1 MAADMRAMW
10 RGACRR
16 THIHKAMPRVMSKAM
31 VRAIASGRAVRP
43 GQTPSQM
50 APNSPMPTTIESV
63 ISRYAVRKLPRRV
76 PRIRR
81 AHARGVDAA
90 YEVVEVVMPTMV
102 GPGPRAPDVPEVTDQ
117 VTCAA

>member
-16 THIHKAMPRVMSKAM
+16 THIHRAMPRVMSKAM

-43 GQTPSQM
+43 GQTLSQM

-63 ISRYAVRKLPRRV
+63 ISRYAVRKLPRGVR
-76 PRIRR
+76 RSRR

-90 YEVVEVVMPTMV
+90 YQVVRVVIPTMV
-102 GPGPRAPDVPEVTDQ
+102 DRGGCAPDVPEV
-117 VTCAA
+117 